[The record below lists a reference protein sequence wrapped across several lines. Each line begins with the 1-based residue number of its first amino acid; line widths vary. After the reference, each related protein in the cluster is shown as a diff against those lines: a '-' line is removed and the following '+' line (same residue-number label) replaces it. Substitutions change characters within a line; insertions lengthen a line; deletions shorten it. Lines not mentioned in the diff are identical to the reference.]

1 MNANRARTERGHA
14 PPALAAPAGG
24 AGTVL
29 LAIGA
34 ANDTGALTVAGG
46 VVLAVGL
53 ILTTLLNHA
62 TIEWGIMGRLD
73 RLEGRGG
80 EPPSQGP

>member
-1 MNANRARTERGHA
+1 MNADRARTERGHA
-14 PPALAAPAGG
+14 PPALAALVGG
-24 AGTVL
+24 AGAVL

-53 ILTTLLNHA
+53 ILTTLLNH
-62 TIEWGIMGRLD
+62 TMVEWGIMGRLD
-73 RLEGRGG
+73 RLEGGGG
-80 EPPSQGP
+80 EPPTQRP